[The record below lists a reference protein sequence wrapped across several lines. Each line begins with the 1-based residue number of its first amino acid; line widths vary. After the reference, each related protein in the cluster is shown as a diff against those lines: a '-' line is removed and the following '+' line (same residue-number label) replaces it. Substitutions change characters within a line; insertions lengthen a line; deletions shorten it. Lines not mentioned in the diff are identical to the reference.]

1 MAIETLR
8 DDTSSIE
15 SDCWSFGVLLFEIFS
30 LGLRPYTGL
39 QNHEIY
45 THIEEGNRLKRP
57 ALCPQ
62 MVYKLMLE
70 CWDNTPARRP
80 LFADVFARLC
90 AEAEAERSP
99 TA

>member
-39 QNHEIY
+39 QNHEIFD
-45 THIEEGNRLKRP
+45 HIEAGNRLKRP
-57 ALCPQ
+57 ALCSPD
-62 MVYKLMLE
+62 VHRLMLE
-70 CWDNTPARRP
+70 CWREEPSQRP
-80 LFADVFARLC
+80 VFAAIVGQLQELRD
-90 AEAEAERSP
+90 ATP
-99 TA
+99 V